1 MMKLS
6 NKGQSLVLFVML
18 LPIIFMVIAL
28 VVQASYLSISKKNY
42 DDNVREAVSYGLNH
56 LDDADI
62 QNKLIRL
69 LDENIEGQ
77 KQVSVSND
85 KVRIKVSDKIDGMF
99 SSIFKDMYSV
109 EVTYIGY
116 LDNGKKRIEKD

>member
-1 MMKLS
+1 MKLN

-18 LPIIFMVIAL
+18 LPIIFMIIAL

-42 DDNVREAVSYGLNH
+42 EDNVYEAVDYGLEH
-56 LDDADI
+56 LEDADI
-62 QNKLIRL
+62 QDKLVRL

-77 KQVSVSND
+77 KQVSVSNG
-85 KVRIKVSDKIDGMF
+85 KVRIKVSSKIDGMF
-99 SSIFKDMYSV
+99 SSVFEEMYRI

-116 LDNGKKRIEKD
+116 LDDGKKRIEKD